1 MPQAFRLAAWYQA
14 KGSRRLISRQTF
26 GEVWPRGQNQY
37 PFARMP
43 AATSFDQG
51 VKGRKTPFSPGT
63 QQKMPAAFFDGAESV
78 GGSET
83 LLMWLGRGRRR
94 CTLT

>member
-26 GEVWPRGQNQY
+26 GEVWLRGQNQY

-51 VKGRKTPFSPGT
+51 VKGRKTPFISVAKRKT
-63 QQKMPAAFFDGAESV
+63 LAAFFDGAESMV
-78 GGSET
+78 WNPCSPYAD
-83 LLMWLGRGRRR
+83 
-94 CTLT
+94 